1 MLLGEYEHTLDD
13 KNRLTLPA
21 KFRQAFA
28 GDVVVSRGL
37 DGCLFV
43 FTRDNWDSFVVAQ
56 LEGLNPFSK
65 EARQMSRYM
74 FAGAAETELDKQ
86 GRMMVPP
93 SLLEHAGLGRE
104 VVVAGVRDHVEIWD
118 RAAWKMQIDEVE
130 GSVELVAERLAAK
143 QD

>member
-21 KFRQAFA
+21 KFRQAL
-28 GDVVVSRGL
+28 GGGVVVTRGM
-37 DGCLFV
+37 DHCLFV
-43 FTRDNWDSFVVAQ
+43 FTREAWDDFVAAR
-56 LEGLNPFSK
+56 LEGLNPFSR
-65 EARQMSRYM
+65 EARQMSRFM
-74 FAGAAETELDKQ
+74 FSGATEIELDKQ
-86 GRMMVPP
+86 GRVMVPSP
-93 SLLEHAGLGRE
+93 LIEHASLGRE

-118 RAAWKMQIDEVE
+118 RAAWRKQLKEVE